1 MKTLNPIQIL
11 DLQDLAK
18 IEAGK
23 IDKRLANAL
32 DNTAKGILS
41 ADLKRMESA
50 IAILDEMFNVAL
62 EQENAENDDGVSD
75 AEYFAQYDYECNP
88 D

>member
-1 MKTLNPIQIL
+1 MKSLNPVQIL

-23 IDKRLANAL
+23 LDKRLASAKDL
-32 DNTAKGILS
+32 TAKRILLS
-41 ADLKRMESA
+41 DLKRMESA
-50 IAILDEMFNVAL
+50 IEILDEMFNVAL
-62 EQENAENDDGVSD
+62 KQEDAENDDGVSD
-75 AEYFAQYDYECNP
+75 AEYFAQYHYECNP